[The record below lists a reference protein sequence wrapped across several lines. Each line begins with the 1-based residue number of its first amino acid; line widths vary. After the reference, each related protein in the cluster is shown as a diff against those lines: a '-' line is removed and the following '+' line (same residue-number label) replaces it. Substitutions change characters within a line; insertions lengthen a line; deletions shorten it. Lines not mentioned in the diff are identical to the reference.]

1 MPAVKIRPQ
10 EVSDAERFF
19 EIIKN
24 TNCEFI
30 EMPVETLEDERRLL
44 KMNDVKRKNNFEH
57 NYSIFFDEEIVGAC
71 GIRIDQHRPWVG
83 EIGYFVDNDYQRKG
97 IATEA
102 VRLLEKIGF
111 DMLKLHRITILMNTR
126 NPASEQVALKCG
138 YEKEGIAK
146 KIHRIGKEY
155 YDCFVYSKTR

>member
-1 MPAVKIRPQ
+1 MSQVKIRPQ

-19 EIIKN
+19 EIITH

-30 EMPVETLEDERRLL
+30 EMPVETIEDEKRFL
-44 KMNDVKRKNNFEH
+44 KMNDVKRKTNFEH
-57 NYSIFFDEEIVGAC
+57 NYSIFFDDKLVGAC

-83 EIGYFVDNDYQRKG
+83 EIGYFVDNAYQRQG

-102 VRLLEKIGF
+102 VRQLEKICFGT
-111 DMLKLHRITILMNTR
+111 LKLQRIVILMDIR
-126 NPASEQVALKCG
+126 NLASEQVAMKCG

-146 KIHRIGKEY
+146 RIHRIGKEY
-155 YDCFVYSKTR
+155 YDCFVYAKTR